1 MMVSQRHRAILTELE
16 RKPDITVRE
25 LAGLLN
31 VSEPTVRRDFTEL
44 AEKGII
50 TKVYGG
56 AILNRGAAD
65 REIPFFFR
73 QQEKSTVKSRMG
85 AKAAELVHDVMVV
98 FLDGSTSAFHL
109 VPYLA
114 KKKDIIAVTS
124 GAKTA
129 VALAEANIRTFC
141 TGGQMLIHSFSY
153 VGEQAENFIRSF
165 NADIAFF
172 SCHGLTQE
180 GLMTDPAVEEA
191 NLRKVMF
198 QHAKKKILLCDSS
211 KFGKTCFYNVGHIS
225 RIDGIISEKELPD
238 SLAGMLKNTE
248 K

>member
-1 MMVSQRHRAILTELE
+1 MMVSQRHRDILTELE

-25 LAGLLN
+25 LAAILN
-31 VSEPTVRRDFTEL
+31 VSEPTIRRDFTEL

-73 QQEKSTVKSRMG
+73 QQEKSAVKSRMG
-85 AKAAELVHDVMVV
+85 AKAAELVRDGMVI

-114 KKKDIIAVTS
+114 KKKDIIVVTS

-153 VGEQAENFIRSF
+153 VGEQAENCIRSF

-172 SCHGLTQE
+172 SCHGLTHE

-198 QHAKKKILLCDSS
+198 QYAKKKILLCDSS
-211 KFGKTCFYNVGHIS
+211 KFGKTCFYNVGHV
-225 RIDGIISEKELPD
+225 RQIDGVISEKELPETI
-238 SLAGMLKNTE
+238 AAMLKTE